1 MGDRSIR
8 RERALLLV
16 QTRARFATT
25 ALLLIAA
32 AACAVRMVLGV
43 ESPPEAPVTSVALFT
58 FTILWGHWQR
68 QAGLDRAA
76 PRAAQPAGPG
86 GTTPGG

>member
-1 MGDRSIR
+1 MTDGGSMDDRSIR
-8 RERALLLV
+8 RQRALLLV

-32 AACAVRMVLGV
+32 GGCAVRMVLGV

-58 FTILWGHWQR
+58 FTILWGHWQH
-68 QAGLDRAA
+68 QAGLLGAARATC
-76 PRAAQPAGPG
+76 R
-86 GTTPGG
+86 